1 MNKNTAT
8 IIPLG
13 KITTAPTDR
22 TADDGLVASVKQ
34 RGILQAVA
42 LVPHGDGYRSVFG
55 TRRID
60 AARKAGLS
68 AIPAIV
74 YHGLSATDE
83 RIICLV
89 ENCQR
94 EDQSP
99 LTEGRLF
106 AELVEL
112 GLSLAEVSRRVSKPL
127 SYVSRRVEL
136 ASLPAA
142 ALRLLDAIP
151 YTMTA
156 MHVLAR
162 LPESVLVEVLDS
174 DPAAASDCELAKD
187 AVQRAGRDLR
197 DATFDANDCTD
208 CERNENGLCLDANC
222 FDEKGRTAAA
232 KAIKKL
238 RAENPDAPV
247 VVSCSTALGADKATT
262 DFLRAQ
268 GAHRLRGKRVVED
281 GSEPAIMLDG
291 NGTIPK
297 LVHVADVASTDG
309 RATRH
314 TAAGEASIDLR
325 KRLHAAVEGD
335 PRPVTD
341 RQLSGLAKA
350 LAEAVEGL
358 DKLDAIG
365 TWAALLKLA
374 LPVLERRLLAYSD
387 HDISGDLKRIAA
399 LLP

>member
-1 MNKNTAT
+1 MKKN
-8 IIPLG
+8 INIPLG

-22 TADDGLVASVKQ
+22 AADEGLVESVKQ
-34 RGILQAVA
+34 HGVLQPIGVVQTGNA
-42 LVPHGDGYRSVFG
+42 YRPIFG
-55 TRRID
+55 SRRLD
-60 AARKAGLS
+60 AARKAGLAS
-68 AIPAIV
+68 VPAIV
-74 YHGLSATDE
+74 YHGLAATDE
-83 RIICLV
+83 KIICII
-89 ENCQR
+89 ENAQR
-94 EDQSP
+94 ENQSP

-151 YTMTA
+151 YTTTA

-162 LPESVLVEVLDS
+162 LPESALVEVLDS

-187 AVQRAGRDLR
+187 AVARAGRDLR

-208 CERNENGLCLDANC
+208 CERNENGLCLDADC
-222 FDEKGRTAAA
+222 FEEKVRTAAA

-247 VVSCSTALGADKATT
+247 VVSWSTALGADKAAA
-262 DFLRAQ
+262 DFLRSQ

-281 GSEPAIMLDG
+281 GGGEPAILLDG

-297 LVHVADVASTDG
+297 LVHVADAAALDR
-309 RATRH
+309 RAGRH

-325 KRLHAAVEGD
+325 KRLHAAVEGE

-358 DKLDAIG
+358 DKLDATG
-365 TWAALLKLA
+365 TWAALLRVA
-374 LPVLERRLLAYSD
+374 LPALERRLLAYSD

-399 LLP
+399 LLT